1 MIYLRIVYIHF
12 FYRIDKS
19 MSKESHVDI
28 STAQSYMHYFFNVL
42 LLNIKIHIYTGNI
55 HYQLSPFYYLQIERE
70 RERVRERDFYMYS

>member
-28 STAQSYMHYFFNVL
+28 STAQSYMHYFFYVL
-42 LLNIKIHIYTGNI
+42 LLNIKTIYILVTYI
-55 HYQLSPFYYLQIERE
+55 ISFHLSIIYR
-70 RERVRERDFYMYS
+70 